1 MVNTLAFSLSCSPH
15 LCSCYECWKLS
26 LIGPP
31 RSSCHLGRRGPGG
44 RPDWVAAQPLSSF
57 HFNNLSDLASSLLL
71 DRTHALRL
79 RILGREIFRILRPS
93 RCRSVVTFLD
103 LSTFSLSDFDTGKFF
118 CNLPRLHQFGDA
130 HTRDRAAFAH
140 HCMLTRKD
148 RPQSRGTCEP
158 PLGGASGPGRSRPRK
173 TPFVPRGSALR
184 TVAVGPSAH
193 RRRRPTRAPY

>member
-93 RCRSVVTFLD
+93 RCRQILLQPPAPTPVRRRAHARQGRLCA
-103 LSTFSLSDFDTGKFF
+103 SLY
-118 CNLPRLHQFGDA
+118 A
-130 HTRDRAAFAH
+130 HAQ
-140 HCMLTRKD
+140 

-193 RRRRPTRAPY
+193 RRRRLTRAPY